1 MRYKKTKSIK
11 YFFIIV
17 AILVIVFL
25 SQQDYS
31 REFGKSLAI
40 KASESISGY
49 WAKGAS
55 WAADN
60 VYSKASEEVQ
70 NRGEV
75 IKNEINL
82 EKEKVS
88 ENISE
93 KIKNYFSG
101 VVDSVI
107 HPTAAKEENINTQN
121 CQPAETLNQAPIY
134 TE

>member
-1 MRYKKTKSIK
+1 MRYKKTNNIK
-11 YFFIIV
+11 YFFIIIV
-17 AILVIVFL
+17 ILAIVFL
-25 SQQDYS
+25 SQQSYS
-31 REFGKSLAI
+31 KEFGKNWAI
-40 KASESISGY
+40 KASESVSGY

-55 WAADN
+55 WATEH

-75 IKNEINL
+75 IKSEINN

-107 HPTAAKEENINTQN
+107 HPTAKEENANTQN
-121 CQPAETLNQAPIY
+121 CQPAETQNSKPIY
-134 TE
+134 AE

>member
-1 MRYKKTKSIK
+1 MRHKNPNSLK
-11 YFFIIV
+11 YIFIISV
-17 AILVIVFL
+17 ILVIVFL
-25 SQQDYS
+25 SQQSYS
-31 REFGKSLAI
+31 RDFGKDWAI
-40 KASESISGY
+40 KASESASGY

-55 WAADN
+55 WVSGH
-60 VYSKASEEVQ
+60 VYSRVSEEVQ

-75 IKNEINL
+75 IKEEINN

-107 HPTAAKEENINTQN
+107 HPAEKNNSENKN
-121 CQPAETLNQAPIY
+121 CQPAETLNSAPIY
-134 TE
+134 AE